1 MTALSFVF
9 AFVLMLGVLIFVHEL
24 GHFLVAKLFDVKVLR
39 FSLGF
44 GSALGFGRWRLAFQ
58 RGETEYVVAWL
69 PLGGYVKMVGEN
81 PDVEDLVQGEEPP
94 LAPGEEHRA
103 FNNKPVWQRLLIL
116 FAGPAMNLL
125 LPVLIF
131 ATVLGIGMPRPDPVV
146 GTVEPSS
153 PAERA
158 GLEVGDR
165 VVAIAGQPVRW
176 WGDVEDAIRARAG
189 EPTPLRVERDGTL
202 LDVELPVEARAGLDV
217 YGSEAQVGFAG
228 VGHSR
233 LAAVIGVPE
242 ADAPV
247 TRTELHP
254 GDLVTRVGSE
264 SVTDW
269 SEFAA
274 RYAEPAGES
283 VVLGVERLV
292 GDEETPRTLEVSVP
306 ALGSTGALGVVPAT
320 VLVDQ
325 VSPDSPAERAGL
337 QRGDLIVAADGEPVG
352 SFASFSERVRASG
365 GRPLDLV
372 YARAGE
378 RREVRIEPER
388 KEVDTGLGIPEERW
402 LIGITAQAAA
412 VPGVMGIDRERNP
425 LVSVPRAVGMTADL
439 TRTFLGGFSRL
450 VTGEVSRKQLAG
462 PIGIA
467 QIAHNAFERGWQA
480 YLSTLVLISI
490 NLGILNLLPIPL
502 LDGGQALLVGIE
514 GIKRSPLSLRTREL
528 VQQVGLTF
536 LVLLMGLAFWNDLSR
551 HWQSFVDWVRQG
563 AGL

>member
-9 AFVLMLGVLIFVHEL
+9 AFVMMLGVLIFVHEL

-44 GSALGFGRWRLAFQ
+44 GPAIGFGRWRLAFH
-58 RGETEYVVAWL
+58 RGETEYVAAWL

-116 FAGPAMNLL
+116 FAGPGMNLL

-131 ATVLGIGMPRPDPVV
+131 ATVLGIGMPRPDPVI
-146 GTVEPSS
+146 GTVEPAS

-165 VVAIAGQPVRW
+165 IVTIAGQPVRW
-176 WGDVEDAIRARAG
+176 WGEFDDAIRARAG
-189 EPTPLRVERDGTL
+189 ERTALRIERDGEL
-202 LDVELPVEARAGLDV
+202 LDVELPVESRAGLDL
-217 YGSEAQVGFAG
+217 YGSDAQVGFAG

-233 LAAVIGVPE
+233 LAAVIGVPD
-242 ADAPV
+242 ADAAV

-254 GDLVTRVGSE
+254 GDLVTRVDGE
-264 SVTDW
+264 PVEDW

-274 RYAEPAGES
+274 RYAGAAGES

-292 GDEETPRTLEVSVP
+292 GDDESPRKLEVTVP
-306 ALGSTGALGVVPAT
+306 ALGSAGALGVVPAT

-325 VSPDSPAERAGL
+325 VSPDSAAARAGL
-337 QRGDLIVAADGEPVG
+337 ERGDLIVAVDGEPVG
-352 SFASFSERVRASG
+352 SFASFSEWVRASG
-365 GRPLDLV
+365 GRPLELV

-412 VPGVMGIDRERNP
+412 VPGVMGVDRERNP
-425 LVSVPRAVGMTADL
+425 LVSVPRAIGMTADL

-467 QIAHNAFERGWQA
+467 QIAHSAFERGWQA

-490 NLGILNLLPIPL
+490 NLAILNLLPIPL
-502 LDGGQALLVGIE
+502 LDGGQALLIAVE
-514 GIKRSPLSLRTREL
+514 GIKRSPLSLRTREV

-551 HWQSFVDWVRQG
+551 HWQSFVDWVRHG